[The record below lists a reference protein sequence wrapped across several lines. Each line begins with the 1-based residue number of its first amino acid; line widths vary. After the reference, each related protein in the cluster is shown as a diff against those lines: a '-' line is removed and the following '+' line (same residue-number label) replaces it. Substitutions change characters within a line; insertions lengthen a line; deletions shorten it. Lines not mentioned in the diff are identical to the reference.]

1 MNAIFALKKNWN
13 FSNVNNVFLFPV
25 HNVLIN
31 FISIMKNQS
40 VQCVD
45 YVNYILLV
53 KKALIWLL
61 YQVKNIN
68 NYVHASKPCFVACS
82 SDFHASEHDILAI

>member
-1 MNAIFALKKNWN
+1 MNAMFVLN

-45 YVNYILLV
+45 YVNYILSS
-53 KKALIWLL
+53 KKT
-61 YQVKNIN
+61 N
-68 NYVHASKPCFVACS
+68 
-82 SDFHASEHDILAI
+82 

>member
-1 MNAIFALKKNWN
+1 MNVIFALNFFWN

-25 HNVLIN
+25 QNVLIN
-31 FISIMKNQS
+31 FISG

-53 KKALIWLL
+53 KK
-61 YQVKNIN
+61 
-68 NYVHASKPCFVACS
+68 
-82 SDFHASEHDILAI
+82 E

>member
-1 MNAIFALKKNWN
+1 MNAMFVLN

-61 YQVKNIN
+61 YQVK
-68 NYVHASKPCFVACS
+68 KKLKLCPCK
-82 SDFHASEHDILAI
+82 

>member
-31 FISIMKNQS
+31 FISTMKNQS

-45 YVNYILLV
+45 YVNYIFLV
-53 KKALIWLL
+53 K
-61 YQVKNIN
+61 N
-68 NYVHASKPCFVACS
+68 STS
-82 SDFHASEHDILAI
+82 SFFIK